1 MSGPSLNLF
10 EIHQIKFALP
20 PPDTSSE
27 SSNSSEERNPANEIT
42 FHLPSPSSSSSA
54 TGSKDSPCPEH
65 TLVGGRSVCSKFSTL
80 LCSNLSRLIFP
91 PFGSKDKLSPIKSSV
106 LPFRLADFNSESD
119 CNSST
124 SIQVPRVPKGYPIMD
139 DDNSGTSTIVADD
152 DDATFPDYVESDVDV
167 DGGTVVSSSRS
178 PDQIVPVAEFNIT
191 DLARSLLDDSSDLHI
206 SAEEAILIANSSV
219 NTKKYEK
226 NKKGVE
232 ARFFD
237 TLEKY
242 GGNELKKLTSYAND
256 GFRCERLFYIML
268 RGEKTEEKRFVLNKC
283 LVKIAL
289 KWRNMKDKNKGE
301 HLQPSTWETLMKY
314 LFAVF
319 RQKNIRY
326 NYATDFNGDGTVC
339 GNNL

>member
-1 MSGPSLNLF
+1 
-10 EIHQIKFALP
+10 
-20 PPDTSSE
+20 
-27 SSNSSEERNPANEIT
+27 
-42 FHLPSPSSSSSA
+42 
-54 TGSKDSPCPEH
+54 
-65 TLVGGRSVCSKFSTL
+65 
-80 LCSNLSRLIFP
+80 
-91 PFGSKDKLSPIKSSV
+91 
-106 LPFRLADFNSESD
+106 
-119 CNSST
+119 
-124 SIQVPRVPKGYPIMD
+124 
-139 DDNSGTSTIVADD
+139 
-152 DDATFPDYVESDVDV
+152 VESDVDV
-167 DGGTVVSSSRS
+167 DVGTVVSSSRS

-289 KWRNMKDKNKGE
+289 KWRNMKEKNKGE
-301 HLQPSTWETLMKY
+301 HMQPSTWETLMKY
-314 LFAVF
+314 RFAVF
-319 RQKNIRY
+319 RRKNICY
-326 NYATDFNGDGTVC
+326 NYATDFNGDGEFHAVLKSQWDAQMKQDETFASGVGTATFDWDGDLKIREC
-339 GNNL
+339 YREGKFNPFSLEISKQAYNDRLKYAIWCLGRYFLCRGRKEIAFCMWGQVRFCELSADGVTEEYVEVNHLWDKSHQCKFKNTKPRDKHEATPPVRYTTSPTITSFFITRWKKL